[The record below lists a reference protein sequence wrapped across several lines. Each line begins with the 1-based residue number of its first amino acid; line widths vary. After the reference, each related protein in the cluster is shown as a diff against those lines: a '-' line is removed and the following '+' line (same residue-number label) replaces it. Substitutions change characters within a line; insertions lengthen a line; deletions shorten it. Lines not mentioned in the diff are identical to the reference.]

1 MPRDRAL
8 GHRALLA
15 ALGAALLLSACG
27 GLGEFGGSSRD
38 RVAPAPVV
46 DRAQTQA
53 QAMIF
58 YLELLHRMVLAPP
71 AEQAEMFA
79 NIKRDHDASPSPGSQ
94 LRFALALSSPNHPSS
109 DPSAA
114 HKLLRQVVA
123 APEALTPVE
132 NAVAYLEL
140 SKLDRQLALTTENQR
155 LQALGDRNDRDR
167 IAALN
172 RRLAA
177 EADENAR
184 LKKALDEARAKLD
197 AIADIERQSTQRKP
211 TTTQGRSP

>member
-1 MPRDRAL
+1 MPRDRILLTAL
-8 GHRALLA
+8 AGS
-15 ALGAALLLSACG
+15 LLLSACG
-27 GLGEFGGSSRD
+27 GLGEFGGGSREREAPTPVID
-38 RVAPAPVV
+38 RT
-46 DRAQTQA
+46 QTQA

-58 YLELLHRMVLAPP
+58 YLELLHRMVLALP
-71 AEQAEMFA
+71 AQQAEMFA
-79 NIKRDHDASPSPGSQ
+79 NIKRDYDSSATPGAQ
-94 LRFALALSSPNHPSS
+94 LRYALALSSPNHPSS
-109 DPSAA
+109 DPAAA

-123 APEALTPVE
+123 APEALTQVE

-140 SKLDRQLALTTENQR
+140 SKLDRQLALSNENQR

-177 EADENAR
+177 EAEENAK

>member
-1 MPRDRAL
+1 MPRDRNL
-8 GHRALLA
+8 RDRLLLA
-15 ALGAALLLSACG
+15 ALGAGLLLSACG
-27 GLGEFGGSSRD
+27 GLGEFGGGSREGA
-38 RVAPAPVV
+38 APAPVI
-46 DRAQTQA
+46 DRTQTQA

-58 YLELLHRMVLAPP
+58 FLELLHRMVLAPP

-79 NIKRDHDASPSPGSQ
+79 NIKRDYDSSATPGAQ
-94 LRFALALSSPNHPSS
+94 LRYALALSSPNHPSS

-123 APEALTPVE
+123 APEALTPIE
-132 NAVAYLEL
+132 NAVAFLEL

-177 EADENAR
+177 EGDENAR

>member
-1 MPRDRAL
+1 MPVLHVGIVGQINLLPLMSRHPGVGGHVGNRVLDCQVRDL
-8 GHRALLA
+8 G
-15 ALGAALLLSACG
+15 
-27 GLGEFGGSSRD
+27 
-38 RVAPAPVV
+38 
-46 DRAQTQA
+46 Q
-53 QAMIF
+53 
-58 YLELLHRMVLAPP
+58 
-71 AEQAEMFA
+71 
-79 NIKRDHDASPSPGSQ
+79 
-94 LRFALALSSPNHPSS
+94 
-109 DPSAA
+109 
-114 HKLLRQVVA
+114 
-123 APEALTPVE
+123 TPVE